1 MMYRHED
8 YLKAVEE
15 ISAGR
20 IRLAPLVSNR
30 FPLEKYREAYEF
42 IDANRETCMKV
53 LIVSDTHGR
62 DENLEIAINR
72 EAPFDM
78 LVHCGDVE
86 GREFYIEALAECP
99 CSIVSGNNDFFS
111 DLPREDVIEVEEN
124 KILVT
129 HGHYYGVSMAFDQLA
144 EAARSRGCNAAFFG
158 HIHVPVVEKEAG
170 VLLVNPGSLAYP
182 RQRGR
187 RPSYAVM
194 ETDGKGEMHVEIR
207 YL

>member
-1 MMYRHED
+1 
-8 YLKAVEE
+8 
-15 ISAGR
+15 
-20 IRLAPLVSNR
+20 
-30 FPLEKYREAYEF
+30 
-42 IDANRETCMKV
+42 
-53 LIVSDTHGR
+53 
-62 DENLEIAINR
+62 
-72 EAPFDM
+72 M

-111 DLPREDVIEVEEN
+111 DLPREDVIEVEGN

-144 EAARSRGCNAAFFG
+144 EADRS
-158 HIHVPVVEKEAG
+158 
-170 VLLVNPGSLAYP
+170 
-182 RQRGR
+182 
-187 RPSYAVM
+187 SYAVM